1 MSSLMLHPSRD
12 IKVMADPEEIVQ
24 QVYARCAQA
33 FCRFFTVRVGG
44 DPHTVDD
51 LMQQLWLR
59 ARLQARALR
68 DPNPEPWL
76 WRIARNL
83 LREHYRPRSRTPGDE
98 PLAQPDLARRLAQR
112 FDTED
117 LPPET
122 IARKEV
128 QDQLLLAITEM
139 TGDEQTLL
147 IGRYFEGRTHTELA
161 AILNISERAVEGR
174 LYRARIALREKLAHL
189 A

>member
-1 MSSLMLHPSRD
+1 MSTLMLHPSRE
-12 IKVMADPEEIVQ
+12 IKAMADPEATVQ
-24 QVYARCAQA
+24 QTYTRCVQA

-44 DPHTVDD
+44 DSHTVDD

-59 ARLQARALR
+59 ARLQAHTLR

-83 LREHYRPRSRTPGDE
+83 LHEHHRKRRRTSAGE
-98 PLAQPDLARRLAQR
+98 PLAQPDLACRLAQR

-117 LPPET
+117 LPPDT
-122 IARKEV
+122 LARKEV
-128 QDQLLLAITEM
+128 QDQLLLAITEL

-147 IGRYFEGRTHTELA
+147 IGCYFEGRTHAELS